1 LRSLVAANG
10 VMVSPPSDQKN
21 GELIPRL
28 LSTLVLVPPTLIA
41 IYLGSPW
48 FEIIVGIVA
57 LLMAWEWARICS
69 NGQFHLSG
77 WLVIAGV
84 IGTIGTMVLG
94 VPSAALIWIFVS
106 TVVVFFLQYLG
117 SSKSLAIGIV
127 LIGAFTLS
135 VLWIRGLPETGRVLT
150 IWLAFTVWC
159 TDIGGYFVGRG
170 IGGAKLAPRLSPNKT
185 WAGLVGGLVLA
196 SIWSGLWL
204 SGAGYTDYV
213 TGMAVGIGVAVFAQ
227 LGDLL
232 VSAVKRKYQVKD
244 SSSIIPGHGGVLD
257 RLDSM
262 LLTTPMVAIV
272 LLMFGGGGA

>member
-1 LRSLVAANG
+1 
-10 VMVSPPSDQKN
+10 MVSPPSDQKN